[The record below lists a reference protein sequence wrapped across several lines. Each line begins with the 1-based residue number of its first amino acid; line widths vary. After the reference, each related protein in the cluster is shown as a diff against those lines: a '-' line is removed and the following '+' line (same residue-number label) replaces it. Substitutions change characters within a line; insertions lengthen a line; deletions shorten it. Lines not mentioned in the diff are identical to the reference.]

1 MMKTNIEKRKKGLT
15 LEEFKTLWDEKKQMN
30 NQYGWEYNIIEL
42 RGRGNIIR
50 ADKYIPLGNEKIL
63 IYYRGFRLGELK
75 LSIIK
80 SIL

>member
-1 MMKTNIEKRKKGLT
+1 MKTNIENKEKGLT

-30 NQYGWEYNIIEL
+30 NKYGWEYNIIEL
-42 RGRGNIIR
+42 RGIGNFIR
-50 ADKYIPLGNEKIL
+50 VDEYLPLGKEKIS
-63 IYYRGFRLGELK
+63 IYYKGFSLGELK